1 MSLLPK
7 ERPSGWAVHTSEVLG
22 RSARSCLLGFFHPS
36 ALTSPSLRESPFRRR
51 SSSSVLAMEFCLTGF
66 LFPQPSS
73 YKEGAGLAPP
83 DVCLGGSH
91 PVEKREL
98 HSPLKGVQRWH
109 WDLLSPVTLHA
120 LTQSSFSAKRSD
132 VTLHTQRTIFVHL
145 RLQQTVILLRRRD
158 RSPFP
163 VAQASCP
170 EARHRPKLRRCPPA
184 TLTPQPLPHPLLPVS
199 VVTTAQVES
208 HSICLMHL
216 DDFTEQ
222 FPPGPSPSLP
232 WMAHLPF
239 LWLNNIPSQG

>member
-36 ALTSPSLRESPFRRR
+36 ALTSPSLRESPFRPR

-170 EARHRPKLRRCPPA
+170 EACHLPKLRRCPPCNTDSPAPAPSA
-184 TLTPQPLPHPLLPVS
+184 TPCLCSYHCSSGITQHLSLCVWMISWSSFLQVHPR
-199 VVTTAQVES
+199 
-208 HSICLMHL
+208 HCLGWH
-216 DDFTEQ
+216 T
-222 FPPGPSPSLP
+222 
-232 WMAHLPF
+232 F
-239 LWLNNIPSQG
+239 LFCG